1 MFDAI
6 APVSTKKF
14 ILFELVQLRR
24 MAGPDPK
31 VRNPALTRHNI
42 DAFATL

>member
-6 APVSTKKF
+6 APVSTKKL
-14 ILFELVQLRR
+14 ILLELGQLRR

-31 VRNPALTRHNI
+31 VRNPTLTRHNI